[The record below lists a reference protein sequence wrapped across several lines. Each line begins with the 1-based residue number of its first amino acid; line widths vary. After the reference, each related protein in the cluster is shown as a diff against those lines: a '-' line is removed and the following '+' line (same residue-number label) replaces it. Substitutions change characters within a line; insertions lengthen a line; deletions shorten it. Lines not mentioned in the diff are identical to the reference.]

1 MKKLLV
7 SLVLASSLTLPN
19 YVVAKDFKPSENIVT
34 LMPLLLD
41 NLDILQ
47 VSQDQLSEIRLIS
60 RKSFAEVEYINAQ
73 YHNIKSELKDELLDF
88 DTDAVNSLKLSQELA
103 KLDQKRMQLT
113 VECAND
119 LKKVLN
125 QAQYEELIALLEFQ
139 S

>member
-7 SLVLASSLTLPN
+7 SLVLASSLALPT
-19 YVVAKDFKPSENIVT
+19 YAMAEDFKPSSNITT

-41 NLDILQ
+41 NLDILKVNQ
-47 VSQDQLSEIRLIS
+47 EQLSNVRLIS

-73 YHNIKSELKDELLDF
+73 YHNIKTELKEELLDF
-88 DTDAVNSLKLSQELA
+88 NADATHSLKLSQELA

-113 VECAND
+113 IECANG

-125 QAQYEELIALLEFQ
+125 QEQYEELIALLEFQ